1 MPWIQAWDQ
10 KGNMV
15 IDQEL
20 PGTVTDTLSL
30 LKKYVSE

>member
-1 MPWIQAWDQ
+1 
-10 KGNMV
+10 MV